1 MIKCPHCKSKK
12 LEYYPDVDNASWV
25 RHIYIQ
31 TKDGWKIKVFS
42 DADKEDV
49 SMIKTYKIYQE
60 DMMPYMYCQD
70 CTAEIDGRY
79 L

>member
-1 MIKCPHCKSKK
+1 MVECPHCKSKK

-25 RHIYIQ
+25 RHIYLQ

-42 DADKEDV
+42 DEDKDV

-79 L
+79 I